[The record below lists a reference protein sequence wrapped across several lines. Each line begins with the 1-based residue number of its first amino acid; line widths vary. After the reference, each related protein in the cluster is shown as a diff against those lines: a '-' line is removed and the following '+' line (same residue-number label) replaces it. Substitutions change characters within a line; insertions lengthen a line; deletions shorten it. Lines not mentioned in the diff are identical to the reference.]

1 MNDSFGQ
8 LDVKI
13 EASHAEQP
21 AERKYVTSVTRISRQ
36 ASAPVRPWPIRT
48 SACRSF
54 RRISWDLYR
63 LCRLLAIGYLLLKTN
78 TQDGPLFGGQLIDI
92 GAGVSRFLVRSRN
105 LRASG
110 RHRAAGSGFAMDRD
124 RDRVPSLLGM
134 RCRGYGGC
142 RFPPKEQVDSSDVG
156 LALLGFA
163 SGIMDALAFFNLGEV
178 FPSAMTGNTALLGL
192 ALGQG
197 HVVAASRPFV
207 AFVGFL
213 TGAAAAA
220 AICGLRASHGAS
232 IAFLPF
238 AAVVGAAGFLW
249 RAGQQDGS
257 GT

>member
-1 MNDSFGQ
+1 MADVDS
-8 LDVKI
+8 
-13 EASHAEQP
+13 
-21 AERKYVTSVTRISRQ
+21 
-36 ASAPVRPWPIRT
+36 
-48 SACRSF
+48 
-54 RRISWDLYR
+54 
-63 LCRLLAIGYLLLKTN
+63 
-78 TQDGPLFGGQLIDI
+78 
-92 GAGVSRFLVRSRN
+92 
-105 LRASG
+105 
-110 RHRAAGSGFAMDRD
+110 
-124 RDRVPSLLGM
+124 
-134 RCRGYGGC
+134 
-142 RFPPKEQVDSSDVG
+142 PKEQVDSSDVG